1 MRDDDRDA
9 DVARARAIL
18 IAAGFPVERIRI
30 LPAAPDTPA
39 SDDEGDAEAA
49 IDRPSLLAACLA
61 VLDNGEP
68 QAAKDLARLLRP
80 RFPGLSRKAVNSV
93 LSVEGKGQV
102 AYDRAIYSYRKA

>member
-1 MRDDDRDA
+1 MSDADRDP

-30 LPAAPDTPA
+30 LPAAPEVPGG
-39 SDDEGDAEAA
+39 DEGDAEAA
-49 IDRPSLLAACLA
+49 IDRPALLAACLA
-61 VLDNGEP
+61 ILDDGEP

-102 AYDRAIYSYRKA
+102 AYDRATYTYRKA